1 MSTAPDPD
9 AAAAADPLLAALL
22 WLTRHHGR
30 EHSAASLLA
39 GEALE
44 GRLGTVQALRALQAS
59 GFKAGVVQRPL
70 AQLNALVFPAVLLLH
85 ERGACVVLRRLD
97 EGARYEVLDPCT
109 GQAAVQEASALDARH
124 SGFALLATP
133 QPVNPAAPAA
143 QDRPHWL
150 WGVLRRFAP
159 HYRSAML
166 AALLSNVLTLAMGLV
181 TAVTFDKVIP
191 HQAFVTLWAL
201 TGVALVAL
209 AFDSVAR
216 QLRAHLIDAAGKK
229 VDLLVGTALF
239 RHTLDLRMEH
249 RPASSGA
256 CAHQLAQIEL
266 VRDFTTSATMSA
278 VTDLPFVLVF
288 IVAIF
293 AVAGPLGWVMVVA
306 VPLILGATALMQ
318 GALRRAMRSNL
329 KHQAEQQAALVEALE
344 GLEDV
349 KAVGAQGRFAQ
360 RFEQATAAAAETAL
374 RSRRV
379 ASWSSNLTAGSQQA
393 ITLAMLVWGV
403 YLIADKQI
411 SAGSLIGAV
420 MFAGRAIA
428 PLSSVVSLATRYQ
441 GARAALRALEQL
453 MSLPTEQPP
462 GAAVLPP
469 MALSGRI
476 ALRDVQFAY
485 PPTGAAPAP
494 QVLRGVNLRV
504 EPGERVVMLG
514 RIGSGKSTILRVLAG
529 LYEPT
534 QGRVEVDGLD
544 LRQLNRADFRAQV
557 GFVSQEPRLFTG
569 TLREN
574 VAMGRPG
581 VDAAALAEVARLTGL
596 DRVVDAHPQG
606 WEMEVGE
613 MGALLSGGQRQLVA
627 LARCLVTRP
636 RILLMDEP
644 TSSMD
649 AQSEFLFLRQLA
661 AAVGDRTLVMVTH
674 RPAVLELAQR
684 VLVIDNGQV
693 VRDGPKAAVMAS
705 LAPQPQ
711 PQPSQQPQQP
721 QPLRQVAAGQP
732 ASAATVPLQ
741 AAAQA

>member
-1 MSTAPDPD
+1 MRTDP
-9 AAAAADPLLAALL
+9 AAAADPLLAALL

-39 GEALE
+39 GQPVDGLLAAP
-44 GRLGTVQALRALQAS
+44 QALRALQCA
-59 GFKAGVVQRPL
+59 GFQAGVIDKPL
-70 AQLNALVFPAVLLLH
+70 AQLSELLFPAVLLLH
-85 ERGACVVLRRLD
+85 ERGACIVLRRLD
-97 EGARYEVLDPCT
+97 DGARYEVLDPLT
-109 GQAAVQEASALDARH
+109 GLSTLQEASALAARH
-124 SGFALLATP
+124 SGFVLLATP
-133 QPVNPAAPAA
+133 QPAAQAAPAG

-150 WGVLRRFAP
+150 WSVLRRFAP
-159 HYRSAML
+159 HYRSALL

-181 TAVTFDKVIP
+181 TSVTFDKVIP

-216 QLRAHLIDAAGKK
+216 QLRAHLIDVAGKK
-229 VDLLVGTALF
+229 ADLLVGTALF
-239 RHTLDLRMEH
+239 RHMLEVRMEH
-249 RPASSGA
+249 RPASAGA
-256 CAHQLAQIEL
+256 CAHQMAQIEL

-379 ASWSSNLTAGSQQA
+379 ASWSSNLASGSQQA

-428 PLSSVVSLATRYQ
+428 PLSSVVGLATRYQ
-441 GARAALRALEQL
+441 GARAALRALEQI
-453 MSLPTEQPP
+453 MSLPTDQPP
-462 GAAVLPP
+462 GTAVLPP

-476 ALRDVQFAY
+476 ALREVQFAY
-485 PPTGAAPAP
+485 PPTGAAPPP
-494 QVLRGVNLRV
+494 QVLKGVSLRV

-544 LRQLNRADFRAQV
+544 LRQLDRADFRAQV

-596 DRVVDAHPQG
+596 DRVVEAHPQG

-693 VRDGPKAAVMAS
+693 VRDGPKAAVMAA
-705 LAPQPQ
+705 LAPQPAR
-711 PQPSQQPQQP
+711 PAPATPAP
-721 QPLRQVAAGQP
+721 AAAAA
-732 ASAATVPLQ
+732 ASATVVPLPVTTQ
-741 AAAQA
+741 A